1 MPSGLVRPAVFLDR
15 DGTLIDDVGYL
26 DGLEQ
31 VALYPW
37 TADAL
42 RLLGRGGFAR
52 VVITNQS
59 GVARGFYTETF
70 VADVHAHIDAELAL
84 GGAAVD
90 GWYHCPH
97 YDGTKDPAARASCE
111 CRKPKPGL
119 VTRAAEALGLDL
131 SRSVVVGDRWT
142 DIAVARAVGAAAV
155 LVETGSGAR
164 EARKPVD
171 GLRADA
177 IVPTLAEAVSWIL
190 RTHR

>member
-1 MPSGLVRPAVFLDR
+1 LLRPAVFLDR

-26 DGLEQ
+26 DALEQ

-42 RLLGRGGFAR
+42 RLLGRAGFAR

-59 GVARGFYTETF
+59 GVARGFYTEAF
-70 VADVHAHIDAELAL
+70 VADVHGHLDAELAR

-90 GWYHCPH
+90 AWFHCPH
-97 YDGTKDPAARASCE
+97 DDGSKAVAAGAVCD
-111 CRKPKPGL
+111 CRKPRPGL
-119 VTRAAEALGLDL
+119 VTRAAAELGLDL
-131 SRSVVVGDRWT
+131 ARSVVVGDHWT
-142 DIAVARAVGAAAV
+142 DIAVARAVGAAGI
-155 LVETGSGAR
+155 LVETGAGAR

-177 IVPTLAEAVSWIL
+177 IVPTLAEAASWIL
-190 RTHR
+190 RTRR